1 MGNKSLWLLLFSKAV
16 SLLLLELLYHCHFLM
31 KIHRLLSFGIIWFL
45 FLKCR
50 ELIGILFILDEL
62 ECFQLRVSFL
72 NLDLR
77 ISERLALY
85 IKKCLLLRILLRLQ
99 VMVFFRI
106 SLILK
111 RNSFQMIIFLRWV
124 FFFLIYHYY
133 FYYSLKNYFL
143 IM

>member
-1 MGNKSLWLLLFSKAV
+1 M

-31 KIHRLLSFGIIWFL
+31 KIHRLLRFEIILFL

>member
-1 MGNKSLWLLLFSKAV
+1 M

-31 KIHRLLSFGIIWFL
+31 KIHQLLRFGIIWFL

-50 ELIGILFILDEL
+50 ELIGILFILDAL

-72 NLDLR
+72 NLHLR

>member
-1 MGNKSLWLLLFSKAV
+1 MENKSPWLLLFSKAV
-16 SLLLLELLYHCHFLM
+16 SLLLLELLYHCHFLI
-31 KIHRLLSFGIIWFL
+31 KIHRLLRFGIIWFL